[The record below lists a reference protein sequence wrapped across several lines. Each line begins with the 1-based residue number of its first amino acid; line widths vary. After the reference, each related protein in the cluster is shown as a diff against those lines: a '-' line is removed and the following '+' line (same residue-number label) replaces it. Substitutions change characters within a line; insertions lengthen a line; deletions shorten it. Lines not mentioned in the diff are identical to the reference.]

1 METIKKRDGQEGITR
16 LRLRRMRLRKRVKN
30 IYRFMLRIKIKRI
43 LIGLLIG
50 LYIAESAILIAGALY
65 FGF

>member
-1 METIKKRDGQEGITR
+1 
-16 LRLRRMRLRKRVKN
+16 MRLRKRVKN

-50 LYIAESAILIAGALY
+50 LYIAGPAIMIAGTLY

>member
-1 METIKKRDGQEGITR
+1 
-16 LRLRRMRLRKRVKN
+16 MRLRKRVKN

-50 LYIAESAILIAGALY
+50 LYIVEFAILIAGALY

>member
-1 METIKKRDGQEGITR
+1 
-16 LRLRRMRLRKRVKN
+16 MRLRKRVKN

-50 LYIAESAILIAGALY
+50 LYIAASAIMIAGTLY